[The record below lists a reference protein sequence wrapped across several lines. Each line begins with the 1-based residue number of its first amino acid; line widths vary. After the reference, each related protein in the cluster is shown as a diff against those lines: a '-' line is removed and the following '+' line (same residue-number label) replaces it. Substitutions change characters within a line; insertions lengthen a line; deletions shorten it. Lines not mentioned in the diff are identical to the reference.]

1 MAEDNKSRAFRYFAE
16 IEGWSKHPGS
26 RALYYLFIPV
36 FFFGLLGL
44 IWMIPFPEIGLLKKY
59 GYHIFL
65 NWASI
70 YIAIVI
76 YYYLRLIPLLSYMVL
91 LSIGVMSYLIVQLE
105 YQEMAGGPA
114 VWLVCLVLMLISL
127 FSLWIGTRIEKNSP
141 SGRQFLSFLLHG
153 PVWLWHLIFKKLNVR
168 H

>member
-1 MAEDNKSRAFRYFAE
+1 MAGKDLRKADQYFSE

-26 RALYYLFIPV
+26 RALYYLFIPI

-44 IWMIPFPEIGLLKKY
+44 IWMIPFPEIALLKKY
-59 GYHIFL
+59 GYHIFV

-114 VWLVCLVLMLISL
+114 VWLICLVLMLISQ
-127 FSLWIGTRIEKNSP
+127 FILWIGTRMENTP
-141 SGRQFLSFLLHG
+141 PTPDSFS
-153 PVWLWHLIFKKLNVR
+153 VF
-168 H
+168 